1 MIDSKSYGKFLI
13 DNGLVFEINRKVLHP
28 LGLAL
33 IVDVDYKNK
42 KKLVVTGIMETDD
55 AEGFIYDQET
65 FDVGKDKYNAY
76 LKKHGMER
84 LESRKEKLG
93 FIEQES
99 ADVK

>member
-1 MIDSKSYGKFLI
+1 MIDFKSYGKFLI

-42 KKLVVTGIMETDD
+42 KKLIITGIMETDD
-55 AEGFIYDQET
+55 SEGFLYDPET
-65 FDVGKDKYNAY
+65 FNVGQDKYNMY
-76 LKKHGMER
+76 LKKYGSER
-84 LESRKEKLG
+84 LKSRKDKLG